1 VHITLIHV
9 WQIRAAE
16 GHTVR
21 LLGIVQHTTMMKT
34 VIHKIFGAVDWPQGY
49 QQVLARMRIHHR
61 GPIEDDIA
69 PVGAILALE
78 ARATVLYL
86 LVAEVQPRRGQPADD
101 VTAVQVAVAEEEAGL
116 LGRAVGEV
124 ATALHGLAELLAD
137 GVGEGPVG
145 QVGEEVQLFVCVG
158 VAEAG
163 REVRAFSGQIPV
175 AVACRGNRGQK
186 KGSCQDPD
194 HLAYFWC

>member
-1 VHITLIHV
+1 VHITLLHV
-9 WQIRAAE
+9 GQIRAAE

-34 VIHKIFGAVDWPQGY
+34 VIHKIFGAVDWPQGH
-49 QQVLARMRIHHR
+49 QEVLARMRIHHR

-69 PVGAILALE
+69 SVGAILPLE
-78 ARATVLYL
+78 AGAAVLYL
-86 LVAEVQPRRGQPADD
+86 LVAEVQPGRGQPADD
-101 VTAVQVAVAEEEAGL
+101 VTAVQVAIAEEEAGL

-124 ATALHGLAELLAD
+124 PAALHGLAELLAD

-145 QVGEEVQLFVCVG
+145 QAGEEVQLFVGVG

-163 REVRAFSGQIPV
+163 REVRAFGGQIPV
-175 AVACRGNRGQK
+175 AVARRENGGQK
-186 KGSCQDPD
+186 EGSCQDSD
-194 HLAYFWC
+194 HLA